1 MLEEVIG
8 HPDLEKYL
16 TEIEPGHTLMIEGD
30 DSQDLFILISGRLD
44 ILKGAQKIY
53 EIGEPGSVFGEM
65 SFLLGAKRTATVKAK
80 SVVKAYRI
88 PQEDVDGFLQEFPA
102 VAGQIARLLAGRLR
116 EASQVIHGLK
126 ETCDQLPDAVLLT
139 DKQGRI
145 ISWNAAAKAL
155 YGRDWDGSAE
165 KTIEA
170 IYEDPEAYREFI
182 AEVRKHYAVRERVL
196 KINHPEKGVR
206 FVSTSTTL
214 LYDGHHNFKGVLS
227 IGRDVTAVH
236 RLQKRYR
243 TVRNWLIPFVGLFF
257 LVTGAVFFGY
267 IPLINGFQTMDAAKQ
282 GLRNQMAKDYILLKS
297 LLSSPFAAGD
307 KVKVRELMRQFFDI
321 QESAAVPYTG
331 LVLLDRQKKVFS
343 AYSRVEQDPT
353 NTAGSSYAGIAFRGP
368 EESIHKVLS
377 LYRPT
382 KKHPMGAK
390 GVEVAFPLHMGARV
404 LGWLVFQMDMEMLE
418 KTYQLDEHGL
428 QRLRFKGT

>member
-1 MLEEVIG
+1 MLEELIA
-8 HPDLEKYL
+8 HPDLKQYL
-16 TEIEPGHTLMIEGD
+16 TEVDPGHTLMIEGD
-30 DSQDLFILISGRLD
+30 DSQDLFILVSGRLD
-44 ILKGAQKIY
+44 ILKGAKKIY
-53 EIGEPGSVFGEM
+53 EIAEPGSVFGEM

-80 SVVKAYRI
+80 SAVKANRI
-88 PQEDVDGFLQEFPA
+88 PKEDVNAFLQKFPN
-102 VAGQIARLLAGRLR
+102 VAGEIAKLLAVRLR

-139 DKQGRI
+139 DKHGHI
-145 ISWNAAAKAL
+145 ISWNSAAKNL
-155 YGRDWDGSAE
+155 YGRDWDRSSE

-170 IYEDPEAYREFI
+170 IYEDPEAYRDFI
-182 AEVRKHYAVRERVL
+182 AEVRKHYAVREKVL
-196 KINHPEKGVR
+196 KIKHPEKGVR

-227 IGRDVTAVH
+227 LGRDVTAVH
-236 RLQKRYR
+236 RLEKRYR
-243 TVRNWLIPFVGLFF
+243 TVRNWLIPAVGLFA
-257 LVTGAVFFGY
+257 LVTVSVFFGY
-267 IPLINGFQTMDAAKQ
+267 IPLTTGFQGMDSAKQ
-282 GLRNQMAKDYILLKS
+282 GLRNQLAKDYVLLKS

-307 KVKVRELMRQFFDI
+307 KAKARELMKQFFDI
-321 QESAAVPYTG
+321 QDPAAVPYMG

-343 AYSRVEQDPT
+343 AYSRLKTDPA
-353 NTAGSSYAGIAFRGP
+353 NMLGSSYTGIAFRGP

-382 KKHPMGAK
+382 REHPMGAK
-390 GVEVAFPLHMGARV
+390 GVEVAFPLQMGPRF

-418 KTYQLDEHGL
+418 KTYRLDEHGL